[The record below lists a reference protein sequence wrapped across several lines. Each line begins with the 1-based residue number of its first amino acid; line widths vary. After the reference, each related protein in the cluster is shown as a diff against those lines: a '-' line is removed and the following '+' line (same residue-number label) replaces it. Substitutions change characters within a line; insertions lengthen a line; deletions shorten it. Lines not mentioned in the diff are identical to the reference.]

1 MRLLA
6 IAAAVMLVLAS
17 VASATVFLYEDF
29 EAEARGWVTHGQING
44 EPGSLWH
51 LEDHRAYEGQQSA
64 AYNTG
69 GPGYNYD
76 IGDNRGIL
84 VSPWLDLSNATE
96 VYLDFYSW
104 LDTDDCPLPL
114 DLTLVML
121 RAEGLP
127 WIPLFPDIQVFPQE
141 QWNHL
146 GADVSML
153 AGVEQARVGFLFDS
167 LRPYFNY
174 GEGWYLDNVTI
185 CGEGLTPPPPVPEP
199 STLLLLGTGLMGL
212 GAVARKRIRK

>member
-6 IAAAVMLVLAS
+6 IAAAAMLILAS

-29 EAEARGWVTHGQING
+29 ESEPDGWVTHGDING
-44 EPGSLWH
+44 QPGSLWH
-51 LEDHRAYEGQQSA
+51 LEDHRAYEGERSA

-69 GPGYNYD
+69 FPGYNYD
-76 IGDNRGIL
+76 IGYNRGIL
-84 VSPWLDLSNATE
+84 ASPWLDLSDATD

-153 AGVEQARVGFLFDS
+153 AGLEQARVGFLFDS
-167 LRPYFNY
+167 VGPFFNY
-174 GEGWYLDNVTI
+174 GEGWYLDNVRVHDGGQT
-185 CGEGLTPPPPVPEP
+185 PPVPEP

-212 GAVARKRIRK
+212 GAVARKRIRR